1 MPMSREMVLR
11 PALLLCALA
20 LLAPGCGSGGEAAP
34 AVATPHLAEG
44 EVATRARG
52 DTNLQLA
59 WAKALRVA
67 SAADLTKVALL
78 ADADVSRPNDWYL
91 VQTCSFG
98 ANAGGYWSNPVDHRV
113 VTATG
118 DAAPADLPA
127 GACDPDAGSPPPPR
141 ATGDPCVDSW
151 NMWIVTASAPFR
163 QAASAATEA
172 FTSRL
177 DGRCLIVLIA
187 DSGAVDLTE
196 EAGGS
201 WSFLDANQTPPD
213 PNAVVHG
220 DGTIAP
226 R

>member
-1 MPMSREMVLR
+1 MALR

-20 LLAPGCGSGGEAAP
+20 LVVPGCGSGGDEAP
-34 AVATPHLAEG
+34 VLATPHLAEG
-44 EVATRARG
+44 EVATQARG
-52 DTNLQLA
+52 DGNLQLA

-67 SAADLTKVALL
+67 SAADLTKIALE
-78 ADADVSRPNDWYL
+78 ADADASRPNDWYL

-98 ANAGGYWSNPVDHRV
+98 ASAGGYWSNPVDHRV
-113 VTATG
+113 VSASG
-118 DAAPADLPA
+118 NAQPADLPA

-141 ATGDPCVDSW
+141 ATGDACIDSW
-151 NMWIVTASAPFR
+151 NMWIVSASAPFR

-172 FTSRL
+172 FTGRL
-177 DGRCLIVLIA
+177 DGRCLVVLIA
-187 DSGAVDLTE
+187 DTSAVDLTE
-196 EAGGS
+196 EANGA
-201 WSFLDANQTPPD
+201 WTFLDANQTPPG